1 MSGAANG
8 IGSEPVYDTHIAH
21 KHSAHVAV
29 AAAAE
34 PQLHGEG
41 RHMLLVLEE
50 HLLLLHSLLLQ
61 LASDS
66 KLLLSLKLRRLS
78 LKILFWALGTKLS
91 TPFLSSMMFVE
102 AESSSS
108 DCDLYSAE
116 LWHLDTAAAST
127 ILLRIG

>member
-8 IGSEPVYDTHIAH
+8 IGSEPVYGTHIAH

-66 KLLLSLKLRRLS
+66 KLLLSLKL
-78 LKILFWALGTKLS
+78 
-91 TPFLSSMMFVE
+91 M
-102 AESSSS
+102 
-108 DCDLYSAE
+108 
-116 LWHLDTAAAST
+116 
-127 ILLRIG
+127 